1 MRLEAKTRL
10 GVRIIRLAGC
20 SPIHRHTISAFAKKL
35 KNMLTDRGNGC
46 GRKGIRGSKFRCCSR
61 KRSGERKPLT
71 ERKRRGTAVCILRQM
86 LPQNGLTER
95 DSGKTPCVGARVE
108 MFFSK
113 YFVSVRWGAKL
124 EAVSQDEGE
133 SVGDL
138 RRNENAWN
146 DECQWELDWTKDLQP
161 VSRQHRSLPIMG

>member
-1 MRLEAKTRL
+1 MSFCKE
-10 GVRIIRLAGC
+10 VE
-20 SPIHRHTISAFAKKL
+20 KK
-35 KNMLTDRGNGC
+35 NVLTDRGNGC
-46 GRKGIRGSKFRCCSR
+46 GRRGIRGSKFRLCSR

-86 LPQNGLTER
+86 LPQKGLTER
-95 DSGKTPCVGARVE
+95 DSGTTPCVGARVE

-124 EAVSQDEGE
+124 EAVRQDEGE

-138 RRNENAWN
+138 RRNEKAW
-146 DECQWELDWTKDLQP
+146 DDKCQWESDWTKGLQP
-161 VSRQHRSLPIMG
+161 VSRQPRSLPIMG